1 MSTFTPPL
9 LDAAAVALV
18 AALGVIVRL
27 LWRHSKRL
35 GQMLDDWHGDAGRP
49 GVQGRP
55 GVMLR
60 LLTLEESVGE
70 IRYEVKPNGGQSMR
84 DDVRVIREVTSGEQ
98 QQPGE
103 TP

>member
-1 MSTFTPPL
+1 MSAFTPPL

-35 GQMLDDWHGDAGRP
+35 GQMLDDWHGDVGRP

-60 LLTLEESVGE
+60 LLTLE
-70 IRYEVKPNGGQSMR
+70 
-84 DDVRVIREVTSGEQ
+84 SGR
-98 QQPGE
+98 
-103 TP
+103 